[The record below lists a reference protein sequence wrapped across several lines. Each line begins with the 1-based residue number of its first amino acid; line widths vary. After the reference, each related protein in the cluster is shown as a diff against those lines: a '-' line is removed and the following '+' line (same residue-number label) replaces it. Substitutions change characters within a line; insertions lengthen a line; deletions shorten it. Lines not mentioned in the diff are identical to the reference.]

1 MLFCKYYQ
9 PAQQKHI
16 EIPKFVVVEG
26 LPQLTHKFPPTY
38 IHTNIVYPDENDYS
52 CDEEDCAAGVDPVAI
67 Q

>member
-1 MLFCKYYQ
+1 M
-9 PAQQKHI
+9 
-16 EIPKFVVVEG
+16 VVEG

-52 CDEEDCAAGVDPVAI
+52 CDEEDCVAGVDPVAI